1 MIIYLCMQEDTRR
14 HNRLIRF
21 YESLG
26 FTARAG
32 AKVLYL
38 TNYDESF
45 RKVSN
50 TYICVYKYDCINMQ
64 PMLQQHDWRDFMQ
77 RGTQLVN
84 ATDEKQTHVT
94 IPSLFC
100 IYITGANA

>member
-1 MIIYLCMQEDTRR
+1 MYAEMYMVLYQCYFDIYVFVLCLQEDTRR
-14 HNRLIRF
+14 YNRLIRF

-45 RKVSN
+45 RKV
-50 TYICVYKYDCINMQ
+50 IHLCVYTNTDITACKEYC
-64 PMLQQHDWRDFMQ
+64 LQD
-77 RGTQLVN
+77 T
-84 ATDEKQTHVT
+84 AEHV
-94 IPSLFC
+94 
-100 IYITGANA
+100 